1 MKIKKFTI
9 LVVALLLL
17 ILMPPLLESTIHLES
32 ESHFFFSALALVAA
46 VYAGHGKGWRLW
58 VSLVLFGITMGV
70 HLTALQI
77 SNFPLDIV
85 NMSMKV
91 VFFTFVL
98 INLFRAIASDK
109 YEISDRIMG
118 SVAVYLLLGLAW
130 SRIYTLYALFE
141 PQSLLDS
148 HGNSIQKII
157 DTTYFSFSTLTT
169 VGYGDI
175 TPQTSFVR
183 ALSAME
189 ATVGMLFLAVW
200 IAFLISSGIS
210 TSEKSGK
217 EKR

>member
-32 ESHFFFSALALVAA
+32 DSHFFFSALALVAA
-46 VYAGHGKGWRLW
+46 VYAGHGRGWRLW
-58 VSLVLFGITMGV
+58 ASLFLFFITFGV

-77 SNFPLDIV
+77 SNFSLDVV

-98 INLFRAIASDK
+98 INLFRAISSDR
-109 YEISDRIMG
+109 YAISDRIMG
-118 SVAVYLLLGLAW
+118 SVAVYLLIGLAW
-130 SRIYTLYALFE
+130 GRVYSLYVLFE

-148 HGNSIQKII
+148 HGNSIQKVI

-175 TPQTSFVR
+175 TPQTSFIR

-189 ATVGMLFLAVW
+189 ATIGMLFLAVW
-200 IAFLISSGIS
+200 IAFLISSGLS
-210 TSEKSGK
+210 TDKK
-217 EKR
+217 LKK